1 MSNPKAAK
9 PAGKRG
15 EKVEAVLRL
24 ASRRNGASR
33 AELIDLTGWSAAPW
47 RWLFRNPKK
56 TGYCDRRGLRLKVI
70 EGRDGEVRYRVVKR

>member
-1 MSNPKAAK
+1 MSNLMKV

-33 AELIDLTGWSAAPW
+33 EELNELTEWKGAPW
-47 RWLFRNPKK
+47 RWLFANKNK